1 MSPRTRSRI
10 AHMVF
15 FAVLVAIVI
24 ALFYMVVVSWGD
36 SDGSGNVIGG
46 IFLILFV
53 GLLAYGAFQIIPPLA
68 VDKWKDGL
76 VGVGTV
82 KSYKHVG
89 LRGGIREYSIDLLVE
104 SQTGKVF
111 DGTLKCPIG
120 RRRLAG
126 LQPGSLLPVVFR
138 ESNPKILEVPQFQL
152 ETPAMLM
159 FDYVQHRAGLID
171 QATINA
177 NYQGI
182 PAWAKLLW
190 IQPSGARITHNY
202 GYNLDLEVYPPRG
215 PSFRVRKHMFLNDYQ
230 HSLFINTQSVD
241 VKFLPADPQQI
252 VVKIPSDSNR

>member
-1 MSPRTRSRI
+1 M
-10 AHMVF
+10 AF
-15 FAVLVAIVI
+15 FAVLVTVVL
-24 ALFYMVVVSWGD
+24 ALLCLVVVSLGNN
-36 SDGSGNVIGG
+36 DGNGNVFSGIIGM
-46 IFLILFV
+46 IFF
-53 GLLAYGAFQIIPPLA
+53 GLLAYGAFLSIPPLA
-68 VDKWKDGL
+68 VDKWDDGL

-159 FDYVQHRAGLID
+159 YDYAQQRAGLID

-182 PAWAKLLW
+182 PAWAKLQW
-190 IQPSGARITHNY
+190 IQPSGARIMHNY

-252 VVKIPSDSNR
+252 VVKIPSDSKR